1 MEQLALTLRSLISR
15 FGAATILVLLSQGIS
30 AFSLFLL
37 PLLGLKVSDIYAL
50 ALQIGTGP
58 FNGLVMGVIYLLA
71 IGRPNFAAWHASRM
85 LILVFTVI
93 LTIIAFLLFRHRAE
107 TYGLSLFE
115 IIEITVAFGIGGFAL
130 ALAGLRGVQLACM
143 GRPWLLAG
151 ITILPNLGMALTT
164 AMIVTFAKHSAAAPV
179 LPAASWMAI
188 NVLVCVGALLHPL
201 PQIDPGTRGI
211 DGEDAP
217 RNKGLHAIGLLIG
230 VVTSTVLPL
239 GFVSAVAALST
250 GAATALFLAS
260 RIGSALIGV
269 LINSVLLVQH
279 NWSGTT
285 KSIGRYSSRMMTFA
299 FACGCL
305 AVLLHMVGVANLISY
320 ALVVVAWLGFLSAAP
335 VVLRAANVRRLGS
348 VILMKSGVDV
358 IITSIALLVL
368 FRLPTVTGY
377 FAIYMLSQCVTCLIC
392 GRALGD
398 RLLAWTSGGSLA
410 LAALL
415 LFGGW

>member
-1 MEQLALTLRSLISR
+1 MEQIVLTLRSLISR
-15 FGAATILVLLSQGIS
+15 FGATTALVLLSQGIS

-37 PLLGLKVSDIYAL
+37 PLLGLKVSDIYAI
-50 ALQIGTGP
+50 AMQIGTGP
-58 FNGLVMGVIYLLA
+58 LNGLVMGVIYLLA
-71 IGRPNFAAWHASRM
+71 IGRPNFAAWRASRM
-85 LILVFTVI
+85 LILIFTVI
-93 LTIIAFLLFRHRAE
+93 LTVIAFLLFRDRAE
-107 TYGLSLFE
+107 TYALSLFE

-164 AMIVTFAKHSAAAPV
+164 ATIVTFAKHSVAAPV
-179 LPAASWMAI
+179 LPAASWMVI
-188 NVLVCVGALLHPL
+188 NVLVCIGVLLHPL
-201 PQIDPGTRGI
+201 PPMEPAASGI
-211 DGEDAP
+211 DGEEAL

-230 VVTSTVLPL
+230 VVTSTVLPI
-239 GFVSAVAALST
+239 GFVSAVAAIST

-269 LINSVLLVQH
+269 LINSILLVQH

-285 KSIGRYSSRMMTFA
+285 KSVGRYSSRMMTLA
-299 FACGCL
+299 FVFGCL
-305 AVLLHMVGVANLISY
+305 AVLLHFFGIADPVSY

-335 VVLRAANVRRLGS
+335 VVLRAANVCRLGS
-348 VILMKSGVDV
+348 VILVKSGVDV
-358 IITSIALLVL
+358 IVTSIALFVL
-368 FRLPTVTGY
+368 FRIPTVTGY

-398 RLLAWTSGGSLA
+398 RLLAWVSGSSLA
-410 LAALL
+410 LAVLL